1 MIFFSIVF
9 FIFSLHGVY
18 KTSEIDGSISLL
30 FFGNLYCFLPFFPF
44 LLSFWVSNYMHVRLP
59 YWTLMYVTLFSVFSF
74 FCLYM
79 LFWIFVVFLYI
90 LPSCM
95 CINMYFLSFVNI
107 LFIFFFSAASQ
118 LELYKL
124 SFRKNDF
131 WLFLLPLHP
140 SPQII
145 LIVQLQFWF
154 SFFSFLIIF
163 YNSYLYFQLI
173 LILFLSAY
181 VTLLWW
187 SASVSKRHYFLY
199 QLVSKIVISFPF
211 FWTDKVPFSLSCNF
225 PKSY

>member
-1 MIFFSIVF
+1 MGSYVCYTFFCIFILLSLYAFLDICC
-9 FIFSLHGVY
+9 FSLY
-18 KTSEIDGSISLL
+18 
-30 FFGNLYCFLPFFPF
+30 
-44 LLSFWVSNYMHVRLP
+44 
-59 YWTLMYVTLFSVFSF
+59 
-74 FCLYM
+74 
-79 LFWIFVVFLYI
+79 YI

-95 CINMYFLSFVNI
+95 CINVYFLSFVNI

-118 LELYKL
+118 LELHKL

-163 YNSYLYFQLI
+163 YNSFLYFQLI

-211 FWTDKVPFSLSCNF
+211 FWTKFPFLYPAIFQKVIKTGFSLYLLF
-225 PKSY
+225 KEKSFQKCWQN